1 VEAREDD
8 ANAVRAG
15 RIEVRRSARWFER
28 GAADAPE
35 LWIVLHGYGQL
46 ASAFLEACAP
56 LARDGRRLVAPEALS
71 RFYLRSGRGAIG
83 ASWMTSEAREHE
95 IEDYVAY
102 LDALVE
108 HLVGHSAEHGG
119 VGAARVNVLGFS
131 QGVATAWRWATRARR
146 APQRLIACGGGL
158 PPDLDCDAPAL
169 HALEVVLSA
178 GERDEAYP
186 PHAARNDAER
196 LAGRVARC
204 ELALHTGGHELDL
217 ELLARL

>member
-8 ANAVRAG
+8 ASEVRAG

-28 GAADAPE
+28 GAVDAPE
-35 LWIVLHGYGQL
+35 LWLVLHGYGQL
-46 ASAFLEACAP
+46 ASAFLLACAP
-56 LARDGRRLVAPEALS
+56 LAREGRRLVAPEALS

-83 ASWMTSEAREHE
+83 ASWMTSEAREQE

-108 HLVGHSAEHGG
+108 RCGASAS
-119 VGAARVNVLGFS
+119 RLNVLGFS
-131 QGVATAWRWATRARR
+131 QGVATAWRWTTRARR
-146 APQRLIACGGGL
+146 TPQRLIACGGGL
-158 PPDLDCDAPAL
+158 PPDLDLEAPAL
-169 HALEVVLSA
+169 RALDVVLSA

-186 PHAARNDAER
+186 PHAAQHDAER

-204 ELALHTGGHELDL
+204 EVALHAGGHELDL
-217 ELLARL
+217 EALARL

>member
-8 ANAVRAG
+8 ASEVRAG

-28 GAADAPE
+28 GAVDAPE
-35 LWIVLHGYGQL
+35 LWLVLHGYGQL
-46 ASAFLEACAP
+46 ASAFLQACAP
-56 LARDGRRLVAPEALS
+56 LAREGRRLVAPEALS

-83 ASWMTSEAREHE
+83 ASWMTSEAREQE

-108 HLVGHSAEHGG
+108 RCGASAS
-119 VGAARVNVLGFS
+119 RLNVLGFS
-131 QGVATAWRWATRARR
+131 QGVATAWRWTTRARR
-146 APQRLIACGGGL
+146 TPQRLIACGGGL
-158 PPDLDCDAPAL
+158 PPDLDLEAPAL
-169 HALEVVLSA
+169 RALDVVLSA

-186 PHAARNDAER
+186 PHAAQHDAER

-204 ELALHTGGHELDL
+204 EVALHAGGHELDL
-217 ELLARL
+217 EALARL